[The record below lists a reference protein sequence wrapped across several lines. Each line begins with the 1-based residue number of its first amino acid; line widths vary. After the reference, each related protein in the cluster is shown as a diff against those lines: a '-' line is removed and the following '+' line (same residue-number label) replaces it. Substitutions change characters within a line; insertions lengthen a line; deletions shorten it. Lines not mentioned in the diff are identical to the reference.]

1 MQAIRSKP
9 NRRQT
14 AKLIIINEVMQMGR
28 HLLICRV
35 KSCMEAKARTRS
47 KAAEQWRERP
57 REALIRLIRHD
68 GKVTNTATAVNK
80 LDKKLQRITG
90 EMRRIGNRSRR

>member
-14 AKLIIINEVMQMGR
+14 AKLIIINEVMQTGR

-35 KSCMEAKARTRS
+35 KSCMEPSTRS
-47 KAAEQWRERP
+47 KAEEQWRERP
-57 REALIRLIRHD
+57 RVALIRLIRHD

-90 EMRRIGNRSRR
+90 EMRRIGNRWRR